1 MEEII
6 GKKKIRVEQ
15 CLLQKQYLLLFNLT
29 ALLCLWEEKAVN
41 RKLIKFLPD
50 YYHTSVKK
58 LTFNTARE
66 EEVFGRNHLSL
77 LLRETYTALLL
88 FYMLLFKKKS
98 RRSYVRFF
106 FLSIIE
112 VVIKRATNAADRT

>member
-1 MEEII
+1 LSLWIEE
-6 GKKKIRVEQ
+6 R
-15 CLLQKQYLLLFNLT
+15 L
-29 ALLCLWEEKAVN
+29 N

-50 YYHTSVKK
+50 YHICKM

-77 LLRETYTALLL
+77 LLLRETYTALLL
-88 FYMLLFKKKS
+88 FYAVVVQKKNLED
-98 RRSYVRFF
+98 RMFGF

-112 VVIKRATNAADRT
+112 VVIKRATNDRT

>member
-1 MEEII
+1 M
-6 GKKKIRVEQ
+6 
-15 CLLQKQYLLLFNLT
+15 
-29 ALLCLWEEKAVN
+29 
-41 RKLIKFLPD
+41 
-50 YYHTSVKK
+50 

-77 LLRETYTALLL
+77 LLLRETYTALLL
-88 FYMLLFKKKS
+88 FYAVVVQKKISKM
-98 RRSYVRFF
+98 YVRF

>member
-1 MEEII
+1 LSLWIEE
-6 GKKKIRVEQ
+6 R
-15 CLLQKQYLLLFNLT
+15 L
-29 ALLCLWEEKAVN
+29 N

-50 YYHTSVKK
+50 YHICKL

-77 LLRETYTALLL
+77 LLLRETYTALLL
-88 FYMLLFKKKS
+88 FYAVVVQIKKISKIVCS
-98 RRSYVRFF
+98 VF

-112 VVIKRATNAADRT
+112 VVIKRATNAAT